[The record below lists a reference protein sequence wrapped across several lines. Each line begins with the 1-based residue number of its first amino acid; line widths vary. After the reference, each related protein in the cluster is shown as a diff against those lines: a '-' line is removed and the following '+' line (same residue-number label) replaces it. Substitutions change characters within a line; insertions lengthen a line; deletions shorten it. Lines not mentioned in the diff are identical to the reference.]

1 VRIAVA
7 LVAVLVVAWL
17 GVMLRDARLLSSAV
31 EASGRLQAP
40 GDAERA
46 AADFRA
52 ARLLNPDT
60 APDVGLALLLQT
72 EGRREQATALL
83 EDVLEREPEN
93 LTAWGLLYNVA
104 RTEDPATARR
114 AFEARR
120 RLDPIRARPR

>member
-1 VRIAVA
+1 V
-7 LVAVLVVAWL
+7 VAVLVVAWL

-31 EASGRLQAP
+31 EASGRLQAA

-72 EGRREQATALL
+72 EGRRAQATALL
-83 EDVLEREPEN
+83 EDVVEREPEN

-104 RTEDPATARR
+104 RSEDPATARR

>member
-1 VRIAVA
+1 LVAV
-7 LVAVLVVAWL
+7 VAVLVVAWL
-17 GVMLRDARLLSSAV
+17 GVMLRDARLQAGAV
-31 EASGRLQAP
+31 EAAGRLEAP

-60 APDVGLALLLQT
+60 APDVGLALLYQT

-83 EDVLEREPEN
+83 EDVLEREPDN

-104 RTEDPATARR
+104 RTEDPATAQR
-114 AFEARR
+114 AFDARR